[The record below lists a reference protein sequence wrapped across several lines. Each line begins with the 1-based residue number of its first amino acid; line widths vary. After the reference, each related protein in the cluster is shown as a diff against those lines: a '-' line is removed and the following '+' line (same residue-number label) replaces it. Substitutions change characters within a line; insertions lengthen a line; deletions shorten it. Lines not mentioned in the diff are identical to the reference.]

1 MNPPTDAALA
11 HLGVFMEAPEIVAGR
26 FKIERRIGT
35 GGMGAVFLATDLLL
49 DRPAAVKILRIDVDP
64 ALGERLSAEAQT
76 IAKLEHPGIVP
87 IHDAGKLDD
96 GRSYYVMKF
105 VEGKTLADATAKS
118 SLNERLRIFLR
129 VCETVAFAHERGFVH
144 RDLKPENVM
153 VGSFG
158 EVFLMDWGIAKRPAT
173 KARDAVAI
181 HPESGESATG
191 TGHGVVLGTPEFMS
205 PEQSSGGAIDH
216 RADIFSLGRI
226 LTRLLDDA
234 GLAKKKA
241 IVAVAQMACADD
253 PNSRYDQAQSMA
265 KDVEKF
271 LDGEAVSAYRE
282 NVFERLRRLLIRHQ
296 FIVGLVVAYLLLR
309 LAVLYFAKY

>member
-1 MNPPTDAALA
+1 MKPPTDAALA
-11 HLGVFMEAPEIVAGR
+11 HLGVFIEAPEIVAGR
-26 FKIERRIGT
+26 FRIERRIGT

-64 ALGERLSAEAQT
+64 ALGERLAIEAKT
-76 IAKLEHPGIVP
+76 IAQLEHPGIVP
-87 IHDAGKLDD
+87 IHDAGRLDD

-105 VEGKTLADATAKS
+105 VEGKTLAAATEKS
-118 SLNERLRIFLR
+118 SLNERLRLFLR
-129 VCETVAFAHERGFVH
+129 VSETVAFAHERGFVH

-173 KARDAVAI
+173 TKHDAATGDA
-181 HPESGESATG
+181 PSSASSAG
-191 TGHGVVLGTPEFMS
+191 TGHGVVLGTPDFMS

-216 RADIFSLGRI
+216 RTDIFSLGRI
-226 LTRLLDDA
+226 LARLLDDSA
-234 GLAKKKA
+234 LAPKKA
-241 IVAVAQMACADD
+241 IVAIAQKASAGD
-253 PNSRYDQAQSMA
+253 PSARYRDAQSMA

-282 NVFERLRRLLIRHQ
+282 NVFERSRRLLIRHQ